1 MNPRIVPK
9 GLGYLATPYTKYEP
23 SPSAAY
29 TAAAKL
35 AGLLMRC
42 GHTVFSPIVHGHP
55 IAEIGKI
62 DPLDYKLW
70 RTLNRLIVPGCDY
83 LIIGQLAGWAKSTGL
98 AEEIIWFEQMRK
110 PIYHCDPQS
119 LVLTPRALGTQRG
132 VALFAANHPR
142 GRSGQLFPRAVGRAG
157 VGSRQDALR
166 ACRRERVNEWSSDG
180 LKLRCRSV

>member
-9 GLGYLATPYTKYEP
+9 GLGYLATPYTKYQP

-29 TAAAKL
+29 TSAAKL

-83 LIIGQLAGWAKSTGL
+83 LIIGQLAGWDKSTGL

-119 LVLTPRALGTQRG
+119 LVLTPRYYPGGAIAIERWALSEALHYLQQTTRG
-132 VALFAANHPR
+132 VALANYFSELLDGPALAHDKTP
-142 GRSGQLFPRAVGRAG
+142 SEHAG
-157 VGSRQDALR
+157 ASA
-166 ACRRERVNEWSSDG
+166 
-180 LKLRCRSV
+180 